1 MFEVKDGCQIPVP
14 YQDKC
19 GHGYSTCRG
28 KTCSNYVLPAY
39 LIDRERKLNELK
51 EWETALIALT
61 AKIAKRKGEISLPA
75 EPKVEEIKDESK
87 DEKPEKRPYHRK

>member
-51 EWETALIALT
+51 EW
-61 AKIAKRKGEISLPA
+61 
-75 EPKVEEIKDESK
+75 D
-87 DEKPEKRPYHRK
+87 RPYCSDRKNSQAER